1 MAVVCLI
8 DNIIAMSAIG
18 YRMLNFGLSA
28 NRLAILG
35 LNVIVSTHLA
45 SITVAMIRLKKM
57 KNYQSIENKIGAFL
71 SVYLLWA
78 GCVAFLFPIFFQE
91 KI

>member
-8 DNIIAMSAIG
+8 DNIIAMRAIG

-45 SITVAMIRLKKM
+45 NITVAMIRLKKM
-57 KNYQSIENKIGAFL
+57 KNYQSIENKIGAFFPI
-71 SVYLLWA
+71 YLLWI
-78 GCVAFLFPIFFQE
+78 GCVTFLFPIFF
-91 KI
+91 

>member
-8 DNIIAMSAIG
+8 DNIIAMRAIG

-45 SITVAMIRLKKM
+45 SITVAMIRLKNEK
-57 KNYQSIENKIGAFL
+57 L
-71 SVYLLWA
+71 SEY
-78 GCVAFLFPIFFQE
+78 
-91 KI
+91 